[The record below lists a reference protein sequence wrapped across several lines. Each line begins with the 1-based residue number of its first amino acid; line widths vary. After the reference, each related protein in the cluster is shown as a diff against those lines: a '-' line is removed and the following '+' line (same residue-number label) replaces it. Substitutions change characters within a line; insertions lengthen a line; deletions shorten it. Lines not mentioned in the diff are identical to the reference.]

1 MKTILLCCL
10 MITLGFCS
18 CSQKKSLNIEGAW
31 KLVQLQSVKGNFAV
45 IDFPGKND
53 MDIIKIWSGNHFMS
67 VGRVK
72 TDTTVW
78 DLYGSGTYKLEGNR
92 YEENVKVL
100 FYKEW
105 EGKTIKM
112 LLEMKNDTLIQTYP
126 VDDNGRM
133 EKNGSAIEKYVRI
146 QK

>member
-1 MKTILLCCL
+1 MIRLLFCCL
-10 MITLGFCS
+10 IITLGLGS

-31 KLVQLQSVKGNFAV
+31 KLVQLQTIKGDSAV
-45 IDFPGKND
+45 IDFPGKSD

-78 DLYGSGTYKLEGNR
+78 DLYGSGTFKRDGNK

-100 FYKEW
+100 FYKDW

-112 LLEMKNDTLIQTYP
+112 LLEIKNDTLTQTFP
-126 VDDNGRM
+126 VDENGKM
-133 EKNGSAIEKYVRI
+133 EKEYANIEKYVRI
-146 QK
+146 K

>member
-1 MKTILLCCL
+1 MIRILFCCL
-10 MITLGFCS
+10 IITLGFGS

-31 KLVQLQSVKGNFAV
+31 KLVQLQTIKGNSAV
-45 IDFPGKND
+45 IDFPGKSD
-53 MDIIKIWSGNHFMS
+53 MDIIKIWSGDHFMS

-78 DLYGSGTYKLEGNR
+78 DLYGSGTFKQEGNK

-112 LLEMKNDTLIQTYP
+112 LLEIKNDTLTQTFP
-126 VDDNGRM
+126 VDENGKM
-133 EKNGSAIEKYVRI
+133 EKEYANIEKYVRI
-146 QK
+146 KK

>member
-1 MKTILLCCL
+1 MIRILFCCL
-10 MITLGFCS
+10 IITLGFGS

-31 KLVQLQSVKGNFAV
+31 KLVQLQTIKGDSAV
-45 IDFPGKND
+45 IDFPGKSD

-78 DLYGSGTYKLEGNR
+78 DLYGSGTFKRDGNK

-100 FYKEW
+100 FYKDW

-112 LLEMKNDTLIQTYP
+112 LLEIKNDTLTQTFP
-126 VDDNGRM
+126 VDENGKM
-133 EKNGSAIEKYVRI
+133 EKEYANIEKYVRI
-146 QK
+146 K